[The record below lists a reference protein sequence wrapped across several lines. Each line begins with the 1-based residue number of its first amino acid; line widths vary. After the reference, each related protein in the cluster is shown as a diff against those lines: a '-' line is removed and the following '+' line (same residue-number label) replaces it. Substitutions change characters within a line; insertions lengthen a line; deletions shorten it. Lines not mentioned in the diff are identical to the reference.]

1 MMYYLKHPQHG
12 NRHVASREEANELQR
27 SGWTLWPRPR
37 SQKVAAKV
45 EPSTSFATA
54 DTTAQ
59 VSIQKPAEQPYR
71 KPQLSLGK
79 RK

>member
-1 MMYYLKHPQHG
+1 MYYLKHPQHG

-37 SQKVAAKV
+37 SQKFAAKV
-45 EPSTSFATA
+45 EASPSVATVEIP
-54 DTTAQ
+54 AQ